1 MAATTPRK
9 KVFEILSCRCCNSNT
24 EPKRRFHLFGD
35 HATAEG
41 FVNAIKQLTGIEVA
55 EDDDYSN
62 HICRNCA
69 TSIPKLFKRWYD
81 FKTKC
86 EETVSKQRDELCSVR
101 SKRIHKPDD
110 DVQAEEQSPL
120 PQQPSKR
127 PSLEKRVVPQSLEN
141 RFRKIAPKPAAPS
154 RLQHHP
160 DADVLQ
166 TTSANLRMQGNQY
179 RRLPLPP
186 LSDELTIISKSGLL
200 GIKVK

>member
-1 MAATTPRK
+1 MATTTPKK
-9 KVFEILSCRCCNSNT
+9 KVFEILSCRCCNSDA
-24 EPKRRFHLFGD
+24 EPKLRFHLFGKNY
-35 HATAEG
+35 TAEG

-69 TSIPKLFKRWYD
+69 TSIPKLFKKWYD

-101 SKRIHKPDD
+101 SKRVHKPDD
-110 DVQAEEQSPL
+110 DLQSEEQSPL

-127 PSLEKRVVPQSLEN
+127 PSFEKRVAPQSLEN

-154 RLQHHP
+154 RLKHHL

-166 TTSANLRMQGNQY
+166 TTSANLMQENQY
-179 RRLPLPP
+179 KRVPLPP